1 MLQTIDF
8 SLSFSICFW
17 LPVDISLRLLPRQP
31 SLLSNLHQHIRVA
44 QALDAASNLLKRLS
58 HAAQRVRVGHI
69 AVNNHILLAAVLNLF
84 LARLIQAS
92 GDLGNVRVLYNF
104 NAITAV
110 HKITN
115 VILVIANLLPCL
127 RCKILYNASTPRI
140 IKQCR
145 NMAVLHLTAG
155 HDKIHKVHALL
166 HGDILL
172 DFHITNSLQSALFP
186 VLSTFFDPEQVLL
199 WVLIQKHLAF
209 QFGFGC
215 CHALN
220 INHFAAPIL
229 INKVEVAHISNCTH
243 SFSIVPKPWLQHKRL
258 LQFILHYLPRRSQRQ
273 HNIPVIFH
281 FRLRVKPDPVIS
293 TCLFGRHVILRP
305 HRE

>member
-1 MLQTIDF
+1 M
-8 SLSFSICFW
+8 
-17 LPVDISLRLLPRQP
+17 R
-31 SLLSNLHQHIRVA
+31 N
-44 QALDAASNLLKRLS
+44 
-58 HAAQRVRVGHI
+58 I
-69 AVNNHILLAAVLNLF
+69 AVNFHKLLAAVLDLF

-104 NAITAV
+104 NAVTAV

-115 VILVIANLLPCL
+115 VILVTQLFPCL

-145 NMAVLHLTAG
+145 NMAVLHLAAG
-155 HDKIHKVHALL
+155 HNKIHKVHALL

-186 VLSTFFDPEQVLL
+186 VLSAFLNPEQILL
-199 WVLIQKHLAF
+199 RVLIQKHLAF

-220 INHFAAPIL
+220 INHFASPIL
-229 INKVEVAHISNCTH
+229 INKVEIAHISNCTH
-243 SFSIVPKPWLQHKRL
+243 SFSIVPEPWLQHKRL

-273 HNIPVIFH
+273 HNFPVILH
-281 FRLRVKPDPVIS
+281 LRLRVKHDAIIS
-293 TCLFGRHVILRP
+293 SVLPGRYMILRP

>member
-1 MLQTIDF
+1 MLQYFIR
-8 SLSFSICFW
+8 SFSICFW
-17 LPVDISLRLLPRQP
+17 LPVDISLRLFPRQP
-31 SLLSNLHQHIRVA
+31 GLLGNLHKHIRVA
-44 QALDAASNLLKRLS
+44 QALDTTGNLLKRLS
-58 HAAQRVRVGHI
+58 HTVQRVRMRHI

-92 GDLGNVRVLYNF
+92 GDLGNIRVLYNF

-115 VILVIANLLPCL
+115 VILVIANLFPCL

-155 HDKIHKVHALL
+155 HNKIHKVHALL

-186 VLSTFFDPEQVLL
+186 VLSAFLNPEQILL
-199 WVLIQKHLAF
+199 WVLIQKHLAL
-209 QFGFGC
+209 QFGLRR
-215 CHALN
+215 CHALH

-229 INKVEVAHISNCTH
+229 INKVEIAHISNCTH
-243 SFSIVPKPWLQHKRL
+243 SFSIVPEPWLQHKRL
-258 LQFILHYLPRRSQRQ
+258 LQLILHYLPRRSQRQ
-273 HNIPVIFH
+273 HNFPVIFH
-281 FRLRVKPDPVIS
+281 LRLRVKHDTIVSSVLP
-293 TCLFGRHVILRP
+293 GRHMILRP